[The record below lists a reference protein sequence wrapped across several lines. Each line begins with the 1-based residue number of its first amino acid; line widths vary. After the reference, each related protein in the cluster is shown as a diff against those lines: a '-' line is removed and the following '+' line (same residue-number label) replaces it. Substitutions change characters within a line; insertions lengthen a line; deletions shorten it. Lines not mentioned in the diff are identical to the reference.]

1 MAAESLFGGE
11 DAFDNL
17 DDKIADVIDSV
28 LGDTQ
33 GSSIEIDDVDG
44 VTFAQ
49 GLGADDEHQG
59 VLIPTDEP
67 TEGTITNGDFVVDV
81 DLPADVGLSFEGFDS
96 LVTEEITDYLTGVLD
111 EALPEE
117 MESEPGVAELK
128 ASLEQSLDIL
138 LGGDETDTD
147 VRVINVLENGFEDE
161 EGTGEEIVIT
171 GSGDD
176 DELVALN
183 INKVKEGNVVV
194 VENLE
199 SVIVVGEG
207 AVAVGG
213 SADTALAG
221 DTRDQDLTGGE
232 GNDTLVGGGG
242 NDTLTGGSGD
252 DVFGISGPGNVTITD
267 FNVDEDQLLF
277 ELDGIDNVTDLMG
290 VLEGSDV
297 VDGNAVYTF
306 VDGSTVT
313 LVGVDPDDVG
323 SDLFLF
329 NA

>member
-11 DAFDNL
+11 EAFDNL

-44 VTFAQ
+44 ATFAQ
-49 GLGADDEHQG
+49 GEGASDEHQG
-59 VLIPTDEP
+59 VLIPTDEA

-111 EALPEE
+111 EALPES
-117 MESEPGVAELK
+117 MEDEPGVAELK
-128 ASLEQSLDIL
+128 ASLEKSLDL
-138 LGGDETDTD
+138 LLDGDESDTD

-161 EGTGEEIVIT
+161 DGTGEEIRIT
-171 GSGDD
+171 GTGDD

-183 INKVKEGNVVV
+183 INKVKDGNVVV

-199 SVIVVGEG
+199 NVIVIGEG

-232 GNDTLVGGGG
+232 GNDTLIGGGG
-242 NDTLTGGSGD
+242 NDTLTGGEGED
-252 DVFGISGPGNVTITD
+252 IFGVSGPGNLTITD
-267 FNVDEDQLLF
+267 FNVAEDQLLF
-277 ELDGIDNVTDLMG
+277 ELDGVDSFTNLMDI
-290 VLEGSDV
+290 VESAEV

-306 VDGSTVT
+306 VDGSSVT